1 MYWQLPPS
9 EDTGHNV
16 MVSLTLIKHG
26 SFCVNRNGSK
36 EMFRFDRY
44 IFADFSWESTLL
56 KQCESLFASGRDV

>member
-1 MYWQLPPS
+1 MYWQLSFS

-16 MVSLTLIKHG
+16 MVSLIKHG
-26 SFCVNRNGSK
+26 YFRVNRNGSK